1 MHNTSLAEE
10 RAGGGGGSGH
20 HMIYHAPV
28 DHVLIHGDPLGDA
41 CVGEDHEAEPTG
53 AAGVAVPHDDGL
65 GDLPEPAEV
74 LAEAVLVRLPR
85 DAADEEL
92 PGVRLHRVLPS
103 PPPPAIH
110 KRKPN

>member
-1 MHNTSLAEE
+1 
-10 RAGGGGGSGH
+10 
-20 HMIYHAPV
+20 MIYHAPV